1 MGQHFLVDDSISKKI
16 IEAAEVC
23 PEDTIIEVGPG
34 LGALTRELVQR
45 AQRVIAIE
53 MDGRLATSLQRS
65 LKTQSNL
72 TVINADA
79 RQVDISQVLGG
90 EDSYKLVAN
99 LPYYAANPILRRF
112 LELEQPRASIMVVMV
127 QDEVARSMVAEDGR
141 MSLLA
146 VGIQLYGIP
155 RIVCTVPPAAFK
167 PPPKINSAVVRIDI
181 RPQIAIDVENVT
193 ELFDIVRAG
202 FSAPRKQ
209 LRNSLRLGLSVPT
222 DQATSLLE
230 AAGLNPSLRAENL
243 SLEDWGSLYRASKEI
258 RKSGSQ
264 SFRQD

>member
-1 MGQHFLVDDSISKKI
+1 M
-16 IEAAEVC
+16 
-23 PEDTIIEVGPG
+23 
-34 LGALTRELVQR
+34 GALTHELVQR
-45 AQRVIAIE
+45 AKRVIAIE
-53 MDGRLATSLQRS
+53 MDLRLANSLRRS
-65 LKTQSNL
+65 LKTQPNL

-79 RQVDISQVLGG
+79 RQVDLGQVLGR

-112 LELEQPRASIMVVMV
+112 LELERPRASIMVVMV
-127 QDEVARSMVAEDGR
+127 QEEVARSMVADGGR

-193 ELFDIVRAG
+193 ELFDVVRAG
-202 FSAPRKQ
+202 FAAPRKQ
-209 LRNSLRLGLSVPT
+209 LRNSLSLGLSIPT

-230 AAGLNPSLRAENL
+230 AARLNPGQRAENL
-243 SLEDWGSLYRASKEI
+243 SLEDWGSLYRACKETGEI
-258 RKSGSQ
+258 GTQ
-264 SFRQD
+264 SLRQD